1 MPTINSMVL
10 RNSTIASVSNKYFRA
25 DTEAAQESILISAPL
40 KTNSDFLKSD
50 FGGQPALTT
59 MVENY
64 SAEKD
69 DFKTKMQDKLE
80 SLRAS
85 SDKLQETVGKDSA
98 ETVAEKT
105 SDTEI
110 TTTLSKLGEFT
121 KDNVP
126 PRAKILA
133 FQPKTERRDD
143 EQIDFERYL
152 ETDETDEIEKQEE
165 PVEKPSDN
173 PKIASIQD
181 FVRSYNS
188 TVSYLNENRAVS
200 DKIST
205 LADNF
210 ENSRI
215 NQSLGNIGISVN
227 AQGRLSV
234 NEDKLS
240 TALEDDSAQVNE
252 LVGRINKVINL
263 AGYRSENLFPTIEE
277 YADKNDFEDWE
288 QLYSAKNP
296 VTVDYSKSSSGK
308 LLDFRH

>member
-1 MPTINSMVL
+1 MAAGIRLMYFSFDQHADKAAMQDGTRYGTVRDHLKGDNGMIDWGWEISSRYRITDKLTAGVMYKSLIDCKIKGENHTRVEKYDDSA
-10 RNSTIASVSNKYFRA
+10 IAGQVQKGV
-25 DTEAAQESILISAPL
+25 EAALNAAVPAAV
-40 KTNSDFLKSD
+40 TPAFKS
-50 FGGQPALTT
+50 
-59 MVENY
+59 
-64 SAEKD
+64 
-69 DFKTKMQDKLE
+69 
-80 SLRAS
+80 
-85 SDKLQETVGKDSA
+85 
-98 ETVAEKT
+98 
-105 SDTEI
+105 
-110 TTTLSKLGEFT
+110 
-121 KDNVP
+121 
-126 PRAKILA
+126 
-133 FQPKTERRDD
+133 
-143 EQIDFERYL
+143 
-152 ETDETDEIEKQEE
+152 
-165 PVEKPSDN
+165 
-173 PKIASIQD
+173 
-181 FVRSYNS
+181 FV
-188 TVSYLNENRAVS
+188 
-200 DKIST
+200 KT